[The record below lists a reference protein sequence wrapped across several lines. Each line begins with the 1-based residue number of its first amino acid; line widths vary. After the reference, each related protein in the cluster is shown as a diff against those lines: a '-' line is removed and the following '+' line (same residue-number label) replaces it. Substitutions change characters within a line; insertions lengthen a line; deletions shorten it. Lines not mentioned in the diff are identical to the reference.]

1 MVLPFVEYEFE
12 KLGILS
18 LPTVRCDLRHELFCD
33 YLTITSFEDLR
44 ANSDSWCP
52 IRDAATVPCHP
63 WVHKLQPPR
72 KIQGTMYE
80 IRSSMSS
87 AMKRS
92 ALAQMESRWGVSF
105 ADPGMKKICRN
116 QLTPCFE
123 GSHEFC
129 YCGNIRN

>member
-1 MVLPFVEYEFE
+1 MNFFV
-12 KLGILS
+12 
-18 LPTVRCDLRHELFCD
+18 T

-63 WVHKLQPPR
+63 WVHKLKPPR

-105 ADPGMKKICRN
+105 ADPGMKKILQEPVDTMFRGK
-116 QLTPCFE
+116 P
-123 GSHEFC
+123 
-129 YCGNIRN
+129 